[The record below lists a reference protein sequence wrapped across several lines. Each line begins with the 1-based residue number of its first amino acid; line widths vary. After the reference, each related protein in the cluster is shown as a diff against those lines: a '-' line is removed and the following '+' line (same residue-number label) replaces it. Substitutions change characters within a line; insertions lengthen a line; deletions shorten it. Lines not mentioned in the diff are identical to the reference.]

1 MRLQIT
7 TDYAIRII
15 IYLAKNG
22 PELVTAK
29 CISQDLG
36 ITYNYFN
43 KVATR
48 IRQAG
53 FIETIQGPN
62 GGYLLVKNPADITL
76 YDIVETMEGPVI
88 VNRCLEDDGFCS
100 RRNGGPTTCSVHPIL
115 HELQDEIVAKL
126 KSVTFAQL

>member
-15 IYLAKNG
+15 IYLSKNG

-29 CISQDLG
+29 RISQDLG

-62 GGYLLVKNPADITL
+62 GGYHLVKNPADITL
-76 YDIVETMEGPVI
+76 YDIVETMEGPII
-88 VNRCLEDDGFCS
+88 VNRCLEKDGFCS
-100 RRNGGPTTCSVHPIL
+100 RRNGRPSDCTVHPIL
-115 HELQDEIVAKL
+115 CILQEEIVDKL